1 MNAPHP
7 WRRTGALFLLLPL
20 AAAVPAR
27 AQLVYHGFERID
39 QSDATFVSITSAD
52 MLGLEAVPARSYS
65 CTVAWGVRNSAGLTG
80 EALAAGTLTGAA
92 AGAGPIRADV
102 QQELHALMYGRG
114 SGVRLAAGL
123 TPAGSSR
130 AAEAAAAALV
140 RRLDGLLAVTERMNP
155 ARPGVAVPT
164 RVAAALAAFDDYL
177 DASSAAFLADPSDEL
192 LGVHAVLTELVNGA
206 IEHHGR
212 PEVRATPVGGVACAM
227 VAGETGFTPQDSS
240 MRDEMRPFDLCTL
253 QESGPVWVYGQ
264 INAAGDSLAVVAGQH
279 YALRDAY
286 PALPS
291 ATETGWYHSGAD
303 LVLGGQ
309 RYVKWS
315 ASHVLVPGSVAL
327 FTRYDGVNVY
337 AAPGVQ
343 RPNSMYVPVRDC
355 EFHEY
360 RLARTS
366 ANARG

>member
-1 MNAPHP
+1 MYAPHP
-7 WRRTGALFLLLPL
+7 WRRAGALLLLLPL

-52 MLGLEAVPARSYS
+52 MLGLEAVPARSYA
-65 CTVAWGVRNSAGLTG
+65 CTVAWGVRDAASAAG
-80 EALAAGTLTGAA
+80 EALAAGTLSGAPAGTGSL
-92 AGAGPIRADV
+92 RRDV

-114 SGVRLAAGL
+114 SGVRLTAGL
-123 TPAGSSR
+123 TRAGSSR
-130 AAEAAAAALV
+130 AAEAAAAELI
-140 RRLDGLLAVTERMNP
+140 RRLDGLLSAAERMDP
-155 ARPGVAVPT
+155 VRPGVAVPT

-177 DASSAAFLADPSDEL
+177 DATPAAFLADPSDEL
-192 LGVHAVLTELVNGA
+192 LGVHAVLTRLVNGG
-206 IEHHGR
+206 IRYNGM
-212 PEVRATPVGGVACAM
+212 ACPL

-240 MRDEMRPFDLCTL
+240 MREEMRPFDLCTL
-253 QESGPVWVYGQ
+253 QESGPVWVYGG
-264 INAAGDSLAVVAGQH
+264 ITSAGDSIAVVEGQH
-279 YALRDAY
+279 RALREAY

-291 ATETGWYHSGAD
+291 VLEAGWYHSGAD
-303 LVLGGQ
+303 LSLGGQ

-315 ASHVLVPGSVAL
+315 ASRDLVPGSVAL
-327 FTRYDGVNVY
+327 FTRHEGVNVY

-343 RPNSMYVPVRDC
+343 RPNAVYVPVRGC